1 MVKRVLLFIFL
12 SIPTIGCV
20 EKVNKDPF
28 VWIPIKVTAT
38 AYNSVPS
45 QTSDIH
51 PEITAWG
58 DSLKPGMKVIA
69 VSRDLIAKGL
79 KYNTM
84 VRIDE
89 FSDTFYVKDKMHHK
103 WRNSID
109 IYMDNDIKKAREWGR
124 RKLIIKYAVLKQNLD
139 SLQAMSEINNIE

>member
-1 MVKRVLLFIFL
+1 
-12 SIPTIGCV
+12 
-20 EKVNKDPF
+20 
-28 VWIPIKVTAT
+28 
-38 AYNSVPS
+38 
-45 QTSDIH
+45 
-51 PEITAWG
+51 
-58 DSLKPGMKVIA
+58 
-69 VSRDLIAKGL
+69 
-79 KYNTM
+79 M

-89 FSDTFYVKDKMHHK
+89 FSDTFYVKDKMNHK